1 MADTAACRPK
11 KALLAAALLCALAV
25 PGCAGPP
32 RPADP
37 AARTAATSGAHTPA
51 HGAGESRR
59 STTASNGRLN
69 ATDIG
74 WIQLMIAMDDQARH
88 ILRLAPGRTGDTG
101 IEGWA
106 AATAEGHRRELATL
120 RSLLAD
126 AGVPDDN
133 PHEGHDMPG
142 MAGTRELRALE
153 TARGPRFDRL
163 LRSALREHLT
173 QKRKLATAV
182 RKADADPRVKR
193 AALAVGTSAAGAQ
206 RRMPAA

>member
-1 MADTAACRPK
+1 MADVSAGEPR
-11 KALLAAALLCALAV
+11 KALLTAALLCALTV
-25 PGCAGPP
+25 SGCAGAP

-37 AARTAATSGAHTPA
+37 AARTAAAAGPHVPA
-51 HGAGESRR
+51 HGAGGSRNGA
-59 STTASNGRLN
+59 TASNGRLN

-74 WIQLMIAMDDQARH
+74 WIQLTAALDDQARR

-101 IEGWA
+101 LGHWA
-106 AATAEGHRRELATL
+106 AGLAEDHRLELAVL

-142 MAGTRELRALE
+142 MVSPRELRALE

-163 LRSALREHLT
+163 LRSALHEHLA

-182 RKADADPRVKR
+182 RKADAGPQVKK
-193 AALAVGTSAAGAQ
+193 AALAVGASAADAQ